1 MQHGI
6 LGSLPSETLYNIP
19 PTFTV
24 NIYLIHVYLIP
35 TLEEMT
41 WENIGEKWHSRF

>member
-19 PTFTV
+19 PTFIV
-24 NIYLIHVYLIP
+24 NIYLIHVHLIP
-35 TLEEMT
+35 TLEERT
-41 WENIGEKWHSRF
+41 WGNIGEKMHSSF